1 MTGGKRDNH
10 AAWETKN
17 GVYLIGGAGD
27 SGKTSELVKPDGT
40 VTEGFPLKTSI
51 NYACPIPDQE
61 NNEVILTAG
70 LGRDGNNVQ
79 VYDESGWK
87 RDMPSLNTGRAGH
100 GCTSFIQNGKKVS
113 HNFHGIVRSLSIIL
127 QMLLVA
133 GGLHPES
140 TAADTEIFDGQTWRN
155 VYGKLPRG
163 LAGTPVIIN
172 HGGKILLF
180 GNPQPSH
187 YDEFI
192 NLIHYFQGGYDLSAP
207 SIGREGI
214 LRFNLE
220 TEEWEEVGKMIEGR
234 VFPGVS
240 LVVSPPWY
248 NGYCNIKN
256 D

>member
-1 MTGGKRDNH
+1 MYFPDTNTGCSLPDLPRNRIAHTQIGKLACGGGTNGRGYAEYTKNCVEWNSGTGEWKESHTMTGGKRDNH

-127 QMLLVA
+127 
-133 GGLHPES
+133 
-140 TAADTEIFDGQTWRN
+140 
-155 VYGKLPRG
+155 
-163 LAGTPVIIN
+163 
-172 HGGKILLF
+172 
-180 GNPQPSH
+180 
-187 YDEFI
+187 
-192 NLIHYFQGGYDLSAP
+192 
-207 SIGREGI
+207 
-214 LRFNLE
+214 
-220 TEEWEEVGKMIEGR
+220 
-234 VFPGVS
+234 
-240 LVVSPPWY
+240 
-248 NGYCNIKN
+248 
-256 D
+256 